1 MLRLFLILL
10 PLFFLAN
17 CATKPTEEPDLSATE
32 LYTQASKNFQD
43 KRYKT
48 AASLFADISYKHP
61 YYKWAA
67 RARLMEIYSYY
78 LAREYD
84 DAIYAADVFSSM
96 YPASPDIP
104 YVYYMKALC
113 YYEQID
119 IPYRDQEITMK
130 AKDEFNTLVTTFPSS
145 VYSKD
150 GRVKLEL
157 IDDHLAAQEMI
168 IGRFY
173 MKTGDILASIK
184 RFRVVIEKYQT
195 TSQAE
200 EALHRLVEGY
210 TFLGLKKEAEA
221 NAAVLRHNYPN
232 SPWYKESY
240 QSIQNM
246 VTNAAEALVSN
257 E

>member
-1 MLRLFLILL
+1 MLRLLIILL
-10 PLFFLAN
+10 PMLLLTN
-17 CATKPTEEPDLSATE
+17 CATKPVEAPNLSATE
-32 LYTQASKNFQD
+32 IYVQASRNFKE
-43 KRYKT
+43 KRYKS
-48 AASLFADISYKHP
+48 AASLFADITYKHP

-67 RARLMEIYSYY
+67 RARIMEIYSYY
-78 LAREYD
+78 LAHEYD
-84 DAIYAADVFSSM
+84 EAIYSADVFINM
-96 YPASPDIP
+96 YPASPEIP
-104 YVYYMKALC
+104 YIYYMKALC

-119 IPYRDQEITMK
+119 IPYRDQEVTMK
-130 AKDEFNTLVTTFPSS
+130 AKEEFLTLVTTFPHS

-173 MKTGDILASIK
+173 MKTGDILAAIK
-184 RFRVVIEKYQT
+184 RFRVVVERYQT
-195 TSQAE
+195 TSQVE

-210 TFLGLKKEAEA
+210 TFLGLKKEAEM
-221 NAAVLRHNYPN
+221 NAAVLRHNYPS

-246 VTNAAEALVSN
+246 LANAESVITNE
-257 E
+257 